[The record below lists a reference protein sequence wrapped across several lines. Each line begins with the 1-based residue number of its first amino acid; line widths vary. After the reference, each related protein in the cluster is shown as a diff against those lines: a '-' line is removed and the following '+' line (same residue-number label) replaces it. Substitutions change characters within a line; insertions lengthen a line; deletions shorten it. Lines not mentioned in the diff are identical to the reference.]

1 MIVQDIIDIM
11 ESHFPE
17 HLQEEWDKSGFQL
30 GDRKQQVTK
39 IMVGL
44 DADLRTLNEAIE
56 QGCNML
62 ITHHPFLFNK
72 LNLDFDTSTGQF
84 IQKAIM
90 HHVAVYSAH
99 TNLDKVAMNVW
110 LAKAT
115 ILEHID
121 VCEEDGLVRK
131 GQLPQVMNRNDFVN
145 YLKKTLHVDVV
156 KVAGVKDNIQSV
168 AVCGGSGS
176 DYIDAVKNQVDAYVT
191 GDLKYHAGMQAYDD
205 DFLLVDVGHHVEVI
219 MVEKLAAILREE
231 SSLEVVESTSPDYYQ
246 YL

>member
-11 ESHFPE
+11 ERHFPE

-84 IQKAIM
+84 IQQAIM

-121 VCEEDGLVRK
+121 VCEED
-131 GQLPQVMNRNDFVN
+131 
-145 YLKKTLHVDVV
+145 
-156 KVAGVKDNIQSV
+156 
-168 AVCGGSGS
+168 
-176 DYIDAVKNQVDAYVT
+176 
-191 GDLKYHAGMQAYDD
+191 
-205 DFLLVDVGHHVEVI
+205 E
-219 MVEKLAAILREE
+219 
-231 SSLEVVESTSPDYYQ
+231 
-246 YL
+246 

>member
-84 IQKAIM
+84 IQ
-90 HHVAVYSAH
+90 VAVYSAH

-145 YLKKTLHVDVV
+145 HLKKTLHVDVV

>member
-11 ESHFPE
+11 QSHFPE
-17 HLQEEWDKSGFQL
+17 HIQEEWDKTGFQL
-30 GDRKQQVTK
+30 GDRQQKVSK

-44 DADLRTLNEAIE
+44 DADIRTLDEAID
-56 QGCNML
+56 QGCDML
-62 ITHHPFLFNK
+62 VTHHPFLFNK
-72 LNLDFDTSTGQF
+72 LDLDFKTSTGRF

-90 HHVAVYSAH
+90 HHIAVYSAH

-110 LAKAT
+110 LAEAMQ
-115 ILEHID
+115 LRHIE
-121 VCEEDGLVRK
+121 VCEDDGLVRK
-131 GQLPQVMNRNDFVN
+131 GQLSQPMSMNDFVSH
-145 YLKKTLHVDVV
+145 LKQTLHVDVV
-156 KVAGVKDNIQSV
+156 KVAGKKDAIQSV

-176 DYIDAVKNQVDAYVT
+176 DYIDVLKNQVDAYVT

-219 MVEKLAAILREE
+219 MVKKLADILREE